1 MDIMDSVK
9 DGIVRAGREAA
20 RVRFIGEAQARLVT
34 LRLLRRGRRD
44 AVVDEA
50 LRLYRRNA
58 IGQPSLV
65 PLCRELDDIDNEID
79 RLEAGMARARGG
91 APSRP
96 SSPVVTELDHPRRP
110 EPR

>member
-20 RVRFIGEAQARLVT
+20 RVRFIGEAQARMVT

-44 AVVDEA
+44 AVVDEV

-65 PLCRELDDIDNEID
+65 PPCRELDEINDEID
-79 RLEAGMARARGG
+79 RLEAGITRARGG
-91 APSRP
+91 GAPRP